1 MNSGTALGLLGMYSA
16 CASVG
21 VIATVALRTGLSA
34 PTGPAK
40 TIASCVPVT
49 FVMAACVALFYA
61 FAFNQSSTAW
71 TEHARLKSEAKKA
84 GEKPPKFNE
93 VKYGTLSTK
102 LHNANRTLGNFWEQ
116 LVPFLVSLLGY
127 ALFVD
132 ANRAAVLGWAW
143 LFFRSYYPFL
153 FALPFPGVLASTVPA
168 YWCVW
173 WMVGATVLAAARL

>member
-49 FVMAACVALFYA
+49 FVTAACVALFYA

-71 TEHARLKSEAKKA
+71 SEHARLKSEAKKA

-93 VKYGTLSTK
+93 RLLLQVRPLAGWPISLSNTRA
-102 LHNANRTLGNFWEQ
+102 H
-116 LVPFLVSLLGY
+116 
-127 ALFVD
+127 AL
-132 ANRAAVLGWAW
+132 
-143 LFFRSYYPFL
+143 
-153 FALPFPGVLASTVPA
+153 
-168 YWCVW
+168 
-173 WMVGATVLAAARL
+173 